1 MSGPVCEL
9 AGSVRRPFQMSRP
22 SSRGFGSVTV
32 GHSGQPVS
40 LAAVRAAVAR
50 RGALVV
56 EDVDDPVPGPG
67 DALVAVKACGICGS
81 DLHALHYAD
90 ELVAVLRDMG
100 QDLTFDPARDF
111 VMGHEFTAEV
121 LELGPYTDGTPVKP
135 GDVVTSLPVAMTP
148 TGVEPVGA
156 YSNVYNGGYADKM
169 RLSAAL
175 CMKVPNGLDHRR
187 AALTEPMSVGR
198 HAVARAAV
206 TPAESALVLGAGPVG
221 LAVIAELRRRN
232 VETIVVSDYSPRRRA
247 VARAMGA
254 SIAVDPA
261 HEDPVEAL
269 TAADTRRVPVVFDAI
284 GAPGTLEA
292 VIKAAPPMGRV
303 CVVGSCMPP
312 DTVRPLVAQA
322 KQLTIVFSFAYEPFE
337 FGDTL
342 RAIAEG
348 EIDVSPMITGT
359 CGVDGV
365 PAAFDAL
372 GNPEEHVKILVEPG
386 GPAAPVPIA
395 AVS

>member
-1 MSGPVCEL
+1 
-9 AGSVRRPFQMSRP
+9 
-22 SSRGFGSVTV
+22 
-32 GHSGQPVS
+32 
-40 LAAVRAAVAR
+40 
-50 RGALVV
+50 
-56 EDVDDPVPGPG
+56 
-67 DALVAVKACGICGS
+67 VAVKACGICGS

-90 ELVAVLRDMG
+90 ELVAITREMG
-100 QDLTFDPARDF
+100 QELAFDPTRDF

-121 LELGPYTDGTPVKP
+121 LELGPMTDGAPVKV
-135 GDVVTSLPVAMTP
+135 GDLVTSLPLAITP
-148 TGVEPVGA
+148 TGMEPVGA

-169 RLSAAL
+169 RLTAGL

-187 AALTEPMSVGR
+187 AALTEPMAVGR

-221 LAVIAELRRRN
+221 LAVVAELRRSN
-232 VETIVVSDYSPRRRA
+232 IETIVVSDFSPRRRA
-247 VARAMGA
+247 VALAMGA
-254 SIAVDPA
+254 TVAVDPA
-261 HEDPVEAL
+261 RENPVEAL
-269 TAADTRRVPVVFDAI
+269 TAADARRVPVVFDAI
-284 GAPGTLEA
+284 GVPGTLEA
-292 VIKAAPPMGRV
+292 VIKAAPAMGRV
-303 CVVGSCMPP
+303 CVVGSCMQP

-322 KQLTIVFSFAYEPFE
+322 KQLTIVFSFAYDPFE

-348 EIDVSPMITGT
+348 EIDVAPMITGT

-386 GPAAPVPIA
+386 GPAAPATI
-395 AVS
+395 